1 MRSGRKLDKNL
12 TSLFKF
18 DKNTSA
24 TLDRLVA
31 EIHQNKELCSYQFL
45 NHPGSQ
51 EMLAGILKLLHSED
65 KRYVTW
71 YLQDNSTLLL
81 NSPSGG
87 VLGVQEFLKFEESK

>member
-1 MRSGRKLDKNL
+1 MFMRSGRKLDKSL

-24 TLDRLVA
+24 TLDRLVG

-51 EMLAGILKLLHSED
+51 DMLAGILKLVRSED
-65 KRYVTW
+65 RRYVWFMYMYTCLDL
-71 YLQDNSTLLL
+71 YSI
-81 NSPSGG
+81 
-87 VLGVQEFLKFEESK
+87 